1 MNRILAICFSTIL
14 LAVSSVPALAAAP
27 VELSSDIFIE
37 KQKKMPDGSF
47 STVLEMPKLILPG
60 DQLVFVVRYRNA
72 SGKPATNFSVTNPIP
87 AAISF
92 SGTSDGSEIV
102 SVDGGKS
109 WGKLSQLRVKQA
121 DGNSRIAL
129 ASDVTHLKW
138 HMNQMLAA
146 GDAGKL
152 IFRGVVK

>member
-1 MNRILAICFSTIL
+1 MNRIITLCFSAIL

-92 SGTSDGSEIV
+92 SGT
-102 SVDGGKS
+102 
-109 WGKLSQLRVKQA
+109 
-121 DGNSRIAL
+121 
-129 ASDVTHLKW
+129 
-138 HMNQMLAA
+138 
-146 GDAGKL
+146 
-152 IFRGVVK
+152 